1 MWRRNTSH
9 WKLLKIERHPVI
21 PRNKID
27 QWLLRSGFHFLWAY
41 ILVWFSQKW
50 EPLYTV
56 WLEEE
61 GVQHVR
67 LGFCFFVFCKGWSNR
82 VKHAV
87 NKWDLVA
94 CEWKMRMKFVRNGV
108 CLGSL
113 WASEYPCDSD
123 TTLVFSLTCSY
134 TTNEHWIVVLW
145 AGAQSLRISRI
156 SFNLLSMRM
165 VAWLY
170 PSWLEPL

>member
-1 MWRRNTSH
+1 MWRRNSSH

-94 CEWKMRMKFVRNGV
+94 CEWKIICEEGCLFGLSLSIGV
-108 CLGSL
+108 SLWFRHNPCLLAYMQLYYKWTLNCGSL
-113 WASEYPCDSD
+113 GWRSVPE
-123 TTLVFSLTCSY
+123 
-134 TTNEHWIVVLW
+134 
-145 AGAQSLRISRI
+145 
-156 SFNLLSMRM
+156 NLF
-165 VAWLY
+165 
-170 PSWLEPL
+170 